1 MHNTVI
7 SDSTD
12 NTLPIDSGGSMTPLD
27 LTNNV
32 TPVDSVNNDSVA
44 PQPTEAPSFL
54 GKNSFFLNSSPQ
66 NIMVT
71 IEVECILE
79 VCFCFCFCKYALVI
93 IDVLK
98 Y

>member
-54 GKNSFFLNSSPQ
+54 GKNSFFLKFLSP
-66 NIMVT
+66 
-71 IEVECILE
+71 
-79 VCFCFCFCKYALVI
+79 KYYGNNRSRMYIRSL
-93 IDVLK
+93 LLFLFL
-98 Y
+98 